1 MEHQTVPVTPLL
13 SRSAKRR
20 RFFGRAFLATLGILL
35 ALALDFSPAVPE
47 VKPPTGEQAQRVR
60 GIVEQLR
67 AQLRGNNGLATLRL
81 DRGDLTS
88 AATLASA
95 LKKFGR
101 IDGLIDNKAMTV
113 RVSRPFGFLWV
124 NGEMRVG
131 TSAKGFPD
139 VALQIGD
146 LPLGRTLSRWI
157 VQLARHI
164 VRRRGVDVPP
174 VNDLVRSIDVQTN
187 AVSINVHLP
196 LGGAFANDLS
206 NFRSQPVDAAQT
218 AAIYCQLIE
227 INKKSPTTDMATVV
241 RRAFAQTASALP
253 IIEQNRSALVALAM
267 YAVSPDSGRLAGDAS
282 QRIRAC
288 RATHDAPLLAGRTDL
303 ANHWALSAALAVSLG
318 DDVGR
323 AMGEWKELSDSRP
336 GGTGFSFVDLAAD
349 RAGLALAR
357 RATDPATA
365 AATAK
370 RLQSADAGYLL
381 PIRALALSEG
391 LSEQQFVAG
400 FKTINSA
407 QFDAAKARIDAVLTK
422 STQQAP

>member
-1 MEHQTVPVTPLL
+1 MEHHSVPVTPLL
-13 SRSAKRR
+13 SRFAKRR
-20 RFFGRAFLATLGILL
+20 RFLGRALLAALGILL
-35 ALALDFSPAVPE
+35 ALALDFSPVVPE
-47 VKPPTGEQAQRVR
+47 AKPPIAEQAQRVR

-81 DRGDLTS
+81 DHGDLTS
-88 AATLASA
+88 AATLASQ

-101 IDGLIDNKAMTV
+101 IDGRIDNKEMTI
-113 RVSRPFGFLWV
+113 RVSRRFGYLWV
-124 NGEMRVG
+124 NGEARVG
-131 TSAKGFPD
+131 SSTRGFPD
-139 VALQIGD
+139 VALKIGD
-146 LPLGRTLSRWI
+146 LPLGRILSRWI
-157 VQLARHI
+157 VQLARHT
-164 VRRRGVDVPP
+164 VRSRGVDVPP
-174 VNDLVRSIDVQTN
+174 VNDLVRSIDVQN
-187 AVSINVHLP
+187 NVVSINIHMP

-218 AAIYCQLIE
+218 AAIYCQLIKR
-227 INKKSPTTDMATVV
+227 NTKSPTTDMVVVV
-241 RRAFAQTASALP
+241 RRAFAQTGSALP
-253 IIEQNRSALVALAM
+253 MIEQNRSALVALAM
-267 YAVSPDSGRLAGDAS
+267 YAVSPDSGRLAGDAT

-288 RATHDAPLLAGRTDL
+288 RGSNDAPLLAGRTDL

-318 DDVGR
+318 ADVGR

-365 AATAK
+365 VATAK
-370 RLQSADAGYLL
+370 RLQSADTEYLL

-391 LSEQQFVAG
+391 LTEQQFVTG

-407 QFDAAKARIDAVLTK
+407 QFNAAKARIDKVLAK
-422 STQQAP
+422 STQQTR